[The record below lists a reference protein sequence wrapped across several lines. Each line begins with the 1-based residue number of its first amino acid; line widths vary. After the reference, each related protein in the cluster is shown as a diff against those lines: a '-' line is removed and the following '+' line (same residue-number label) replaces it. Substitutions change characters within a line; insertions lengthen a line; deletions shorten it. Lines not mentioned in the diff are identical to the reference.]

1 MEGKQETVPKLLIG
15 TNFNDFEWPLT
26 QISRSRYYS
35 TTNNSKMV
43 QDRAT
48 FTMADQYG
56 LLNGA
61 IFTVKHTKVRTAAY
75 KKNDADA

>member
-1 MEGKQETVPKLLIG
+1 
-15 TNFNDFEWPLT
+15 
-26 QISRSRYYS
+26 
-35 TTNNSKMV
+35 MV

-75 KKNDADA
+75 KKTMLMHKIATPQPAACC

>member
-1 MEGKQETVPKLLIG
+1 
-15 TNFNDFEWPLT
+15 
-26 QISRSRYYS
+26 
-35 TTNNSKMV
+35 MV

-75 KKNDADA
+75 KKRC